1 MLDIKKINKIL
12 YYIILEN
19 KQNVKN
25 VKHKVVLNNYKMK
38 SNDLKM
44 N

>member
-1 MLDIKKINKIL
+1 MLDIKIDKLNSI
-12 YYIILEN
+12 IILEN
-19 KQNVKN
+19 KQNVKD
-25 VKHKVVLNNYKMK
+25 VKHKFVVNNYKMK